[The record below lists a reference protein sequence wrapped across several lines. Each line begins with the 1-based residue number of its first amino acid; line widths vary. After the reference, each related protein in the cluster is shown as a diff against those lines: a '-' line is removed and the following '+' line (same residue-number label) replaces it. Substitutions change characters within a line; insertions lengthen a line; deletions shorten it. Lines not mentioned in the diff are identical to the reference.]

1 MFRFGIFFVF
11 QTALLLI
18 CDRAEASAN
27 STHSTALYST
37 GTVPATMT
45 ASTVASTGITP
56 SSTFSATTTSAP
68 PVTNSTTAQ
77 PTVTYPTATTAPPT
91 TTTAPPT
98 ATTAQPPSGGEQE
111 AVVLYISDMTEAK
124 FEKRRVNF
132 TVAVKKIVGNYC
144 SSTPQKCDESSPNS
158 YQVYIVPGYPM
169 EDPYSPGELL
179 VGFFISVGDGKF
191 LSKNVLYAIVKQS
204 ENKETLNTA
213 LGYQIT
219 GVARLHLDFMKPTEF
234 DGTSGKTKLLY
245 FYFAAFC
252 GAVLLAGLCVGVTC
266 WYGLKKEKDDEVR
279 PLTTSNMQLVDK

>member
-37 GTVPATMT
+37 GTVLATMT

-124 FEKRRVNF
+124 FEKRRVRF

-144 SSTPQKCDESSPNS
+144 SSTPQKCDESSPNR
-158 YQVYIVPGYPM
+158 YDDDDI
-169 EDPYSPGELL
+169 
-179 VGFFISVGDGKF
+179 
-191 LSKNVLYAIVKQS
+191 
-204 ENKETLNTA
+204 
-213 LGYQIT
+213 IT
-219 GVARLHLDFMKPTEF
+219 F
-234 DGTSGKTKLLY
+234 S
-245 FYFAAFC
+245 
-252 GAVLLAGLCVGVTC
+252 
-266 WYGLKKEKDDEVR
+266 
-279 PLTTSNMQLVDK
+279 SI